1 MNGAGVN
8 VMKHYYKKP
17 RAKVLLTLLP
27 AVELAQPSPEEE
39 LAELYGGEEFVRIA
53 TGVAQPVSKAP
64 AVASIITA
72 DEIRAMGATDIDE
85 ILETVPGLHVA
96 RSALGY
102 SPIYTFRGMYSDVNP
117 QVLMLINGIPLTNL
131 YVGDRNVAWGGMPV
145 EAISRIEVV
154 RGPGSAVYGAD
165 AFAGVINIITKSPE
179 EIEGLSLGAR
189 AGSFDTQVGWLQYGG
204 ERGGLKLGAVLE
216 ARTFDGQRQHIA
228 ADAQTFLDAIS
239 GTNASR
245 APGPVELGGK
255 ALDGR
260 LELGYGNFTLRSGAQ
275 LRRDGGLGA
284 GVAQALDSSA
294 EAGSDRFNAD
304 LTYDN
309 PALSDHLGLKLQAS
323 TLFTSQE
330 VEEDFQLYPP
340 GSRGPFFTPMGAP
353 AFPPFPEGIIG
364 NPEVYERHY
373 RLNATA
379 LYRGIRD
386 HQIGLGSGYHYGE
399 VYKTEEEKNFGLDP
413 ATGLPILP
421 GSPLV
426 DVSDTPLVF
435 LPEGRRENTYVYVQ
449 DIWHFARDW
458 ELTAGV
464 RYDHFSDFGDTT
476 NPRLALVWS
485 ARRNLT
491 FKALYGEA
499 FRAPSFSETRVQ
511 SNPAFL
517 GNPSLKPEQLK
528 SYELAVNYQPT
539 FDLTLDFN
547 VFHYRW
553 DDVIQFVADPGAGT
567 RTAQNA
573 GEQTGYG
580 AEFSLSWDITE
591 ALSLAGNLALQ
602 KSQDQLTGEDAGN
615 APEHQSYVRADWDF
629 LPGWSLDLQANWVAS
644 RNRVFGDPRSD
655 IGDYVITDLTLRNR
669 QWAPRFEVALLVK
682 NLFDENA
689 REPSLDGDPLPL
701 IPRDLPLAGRAAFL
715 EVRYTPTAH

>member
-1 MNGAGVN
+1 
-8 VMKHYYKKP
+8 MKNHHKT
-17 RAKVLLTLLP
+17 RWALLALLP
-27 AVELAQPSPEEE
+27 AVALAQPSPEEEE

-72 DEIRAMGATDIDE
+72 DEIRALGATDIDE
-85 ILETVPGLHVA
+85 VLETVPGLHVA

-102 SPIYTFRGMYSDVNP
+102 NPIYVFRGIYSDVNP
-117 QVLMLINGIPLTNL
+117 QVLMLVNGIPLTNL
-131 YVGDRNVAWGGMPV
+131 YVGDRSTAWGGMPV

-165 AFAGVINIITKSPE
+165 AFAGVINIVTKSPE
-179 EIEGLSLGAR
+179 EIQGLSLGAR
-189 AGSFDTQVGWLQYGG
+189 AGSFDTQAGWLQYGG
-204 ERGGLKLGAVLE
+204 RRGELSYGAVIE
-216 ARTFDGQRQHIA
+216 AHRTDGQRERIA
-228 ADAQTFLDAIS
+228 ADAQSFLDAVS
-239 GTNASR
+239 GTGASL
-245 APGPVELGGK
+245 APGAVNLHRENLDARMEL
-255 ALDGR
+255 AYQNLR
-260 LELGYGNFTLRSGAQ
+260 FRSGAQ
-275 LRRDGGLGA
+275 IRRDGGLGV
-284 GVAQALDSSA
+284 GVAQALDPA
-294 EAGSDRFNAD
+294 GAVGSDRFNAD

-309 PALSDHLGLKLQAS
+309 PTLTDHLGLKLQGS

-330 VEEDFQLYPP
+330 VDEDLRLFPP
-340 GSRGPFFTPMGAP
+340 GSRGPFFTPLGAP
-353 AFPPFPEGIIG
+353 IFPPFPDGIIG
-364 NPEVYERHY
+364 NPELWERHY
-373 RLNATA
+373 RFNATT
-379 LYRGIRD
+379 LYQGFRD
-386 HQIGLGSGYHYGE
+386 HRISLGTGYHYGE
-399 VYKTEEEKNFGLDP
+399 VYRTEETKNFGIDP
-413 ATGLPILP
+413 ATGQFILP

-435 LPEGRRENTYVYVQ
+435 LPEGRRENTHVFLQ

-511 SNPAFL
+511 SNPVSL
-517 GNPSLKPEQLK
+517 GNPALKPEQLK

-553 DDVIQFVADPGAGT
+553 DDAIQFVADPGAGT

-580 AEFSLSWDITE
+580 AEFALSWEATE
-591 ALSLAGNLALQ
+591 ALTLTGNLAVQ

-629 LPGWSLDLQANWVAS
+629 LPGWRLDVQAKWVAS

-655 IGDYVITDLTLRNR
+655 IGDHLITDLTLRNR
-669 QWAPRFEVALLVK
+669 QWLPNLEFALLVK
-682 NLFDENA
+682 NLFDDNA
-689 REPSLDGDPLPL
+689 REPSLDGDPVPL
-701 IPRDLPLAGRAAFL
+701 IPDDLPLAGRAAFL
-715 EVRYTPTAH
+715 EVRYTPGTSP

>member
-1 MNGAGVN
+1 
-8 VMKHYYKKP
+8 MKNNHK
-17 RAKVLLTLLP
+17 RLRIKVLLTLLP
-27 AVELAQPSPEEE
+27 AVAMAQPSPEEE

-64 AVASIITA
+64 AVASVVTA
-72 DEIRAMGATDIDE
+72 EEIRAMGAADIDE
-85 ILETVPGLHVA
+85 VLETVPGLHVA
-96 RSALGY
+96 RNTVGLNPVY
-102 SPIYTFRGMYSDVNP
+102 VFRGMFSDTNP

-131 YVGDRNVAWGGMPV
+131 NLGDRNLAWGGMPV

-179 EIEGLSLGAR
+179 EIEGLSFGTR
-189 AGSFDTQVGWLQYGG
+189 AGSFDTQTGWLQYGG
-204 ERGGLKLGAVLE
+204 SRGELRYGAVIE
-216 ARTFDGQRQHIA
+216 AHRTDGQRERVA
-228 ADAQTFLDAIS
+228 ADGQSFLDAVS
-239 GTNASR
+239 GTSASLT
-245 APGPVELGGK
+245 PGPVNLHREN
-255 ALDGR
+255 LDAR
-260 LELGYGNFTLRSGAQ
+260 LELGYRHLAFRGGAQ
-275 LRRDGGLGA
+275 IRSDSGVGVGVTQVLDPQGA
-284 GVAQALDSSA
+284 G
-294 EAGSDRFNAD
+294 GSDRFNAD

-309 PALSDHLGLKLQAS
+309 PALTDHLGLKIQGS

-330 VEEDFQLYPP
+330 VDEDLRLFPP
-340 GSRGPFFTPMGAP
+340 GSRGPFFTPPGAP
-353 AFPPFPEGIIG
+353 IFPPFPDGIIG

-373 RLNATA
+373 RLNATT
-379 LYRGIRD
+379 LYQGIRD
-386 HQIGLGSGYHYGE
+386 HKISLGTGYHYGE
-399 VYKTEEEKNFGLDP
+399 VYRTEEEKNFGIDP

-426 DVSDTPLVF
+426 DVSDTALVF

-458 ELTAGV
+458 QLTAGV

-491 FKALYGEA
+491 LKALYGEA

-517 GNPSLKPEQLK
+517 GNPMLKPEQLE

-547 VFHYRW
+547 VFHYQW
-553 DDVIQFVADPGAGT
+553 DDVIQFVGDPGAGT

-580 AEFSLSWDITE
+580 AEFSLSWDVTE
-591 ALSLAGNLALQ
+591 ALSLTGNLALQ

-615 APEHQSYVRADWDF
+615 APEHQSYVRADWDL
-629 LPGWSLDLQANWVAS
+629 LPGWSLDVQANWVAS

-689 REPSLDGDPLPL
+689 REPSLDGDPLPS

-715 EVRYTPTAH
+715 EVRYTPTGH

>member
-1 MNGAGVN
+1 MKNYHRTLHFGA
-8 VMKHYYKKP
+8 
-17 RAKVLLTLLP
+17 LLALLP
-27 AVELAQPSPEEE
+27 VVALAQPSPEEE

-72 DEIRAMGATDIDE
+72 DEIRAIGATDIDE
-85 ILETVPGLHVA
+85 VLETVPGLHVA
-96 RSALGY
+96 RSASGY
-102 SPIYTFRGMYSDVNP
+102 NPIYVFRGMYSDVNP

-131 YVGDRNVAWGGMPV
+131 NLGDRGFGWGGMPV

-165 AFAGVINIITKSPE
+165 AFAGVINIVTKTPE
-179 EIEGLSLGAR
+179 EMEGLSLGTR
-189 AGSFDTQVGWLQYGG
+189 AGSFDTQTGWLQYGG
-204 ERGGLKLGAVLE
+204 SSGELSYGAVIE
-216 ARTFDGQRQHIA
+216 AFRSDGQRERVA
-228 ADAQTFLDAIS
+228 ADGQSFLDAVS
-239 GTNASR
+239 GTSASL
-245 APGPVELGGK
+245 APGPVNLHREN
-255 ALDGR
+255 LDAR
-260 LELGYGNFTLRSGAQ
+260 LELGYRNLTFRGGAQ
-275 LRRDGGLGA
+275 VRNDGGV
-284 GVAQALDSSA
+284 GVGVTQVLDSQGA
-294 EAGSDRFNAD
+294 VGSERFNAD

-309 PALSDHLGLKLQAS
+309 PTLTDNLGLKIQGS

-330 VEEDFQLYPP
+330 VDEDLRLFPP
-340 GSRGPFFTPMGAP
+340 GSRGPFFTPLGAP
-353 AFPPFPEGIIG
+353 IFPPFPDGIIG
-364 NPEVYERHY
+364 NPELWERHY
-373 RLNATA
+373 RFNATS
-379 LYRGIRD
+379 LYQGFRD
-386 HQIGLGSGYHYGE
+386 HKVSLGTGYHYGE
-399 VYKTEEEKNFGLDP
+399 VYKTEETKNFGIDP
-413 ATGLPILP
+413 ATGQFILP

-435 LPEGRRENTYVYVQ
+435 LPEGRRENTHVFVQ

-476 NPRLALVWS
+476 NPRVALVWS

-517 GNPSLKPEQLK
+517 GNPTLKPEQLK

-547 VFHYRW
+547 VFHYQW
-553 DDVIQFVADPGAGT
+553 DDAIQFVADPAAGT

-580 AEFSLSWDITE
+580 AEFALSWEATE
-591 ALSLAGNLALQ
+591 ALTLTGNLALQ

-629 LPGWSLDLQANWVAS
+629 LPGWTLDVQTNWVAS
-644 RNRVFGDPRSD
+644 RNRVFGDPRAD
-655 IGDYVITDLTLRNR
+655 IGDHVITDLTLRKR
-669 QWAPRFEVALLVK
+669 QWAPGLEVAVLVK
-682 NLFDENA
+682 NLFDDNA
-689 REPSLDGDPLPL
+689 REPSLDGDPVPP
-701 IPRDLPLAGRAAFL
+701 IPDDLPLAGRAAFL
-715 EVRYTPTAH
+715 EVRYTPNTP

>member
-1 MNGAGVN
+1 MKVN
-8 VMKHYYKKP
+8 HRP
-17 RAKVLLTLLP
+17 RWLALLV
-27 AVELAQPSPEEE
+27 AVPLTALSQPSPEEE

-85 ILETVPGLHVA
+85 ILETIPGLHVA

-102 SPIYTFRGMYSDVNP
+102 NPIYVFRGMYSDFNP
-117 QVLMLINGIPLTNL
+117 QVLMLVNGIPLTNL
-131 YVGDRNVAWGGMPV
+131 HYGDRNLAWGGMPV

-165 AFAGVINIITKSPE
+165 AFAGVINIITKTPAE
-179 EIEGLSLGAR
+179 MDGLSMGTR
-189 AGSFDTQVGWLQYGG
+189 AGSFDTQSGWLQYGG
-204 ERGGLKLGAVLE
+204 DLGDLRVGAVLE
-216 ARTFDGQRQHIA
+216 ARQFDGQRQHIA
-228 ADAQTFLDAIS
+228 ADAQSFLDAVS
-239 GTNASR
+239 GTGASL

-275 LRRDGGLGA
+275 LRRDGGLGV
-284 GVAQALDSSA
+284 GIAQALDSSA
-294 EAGSDRFNAD
+294 EAGSDRLNAD

-309 PALSDHLGLKLQAS
+309 PALTDNLGLKIQGS

-330 VEEDFQLYPP
+330 VDQDLHLYPP
-340 GSRGPFFTPMGAP
+340 GSRGPFFTPLGAP
-353 AFPPFPEGIIG
+353 VFPPFPDGIIG

-373 RLNATA
+373 RLNATT
-379 LYRGIRD
+379 LYQGIRD
-386 HQIGLGSGYHYGE
+386 HKISLGTGYHYGE
-399 VYKTEEEKNFGLDP
+399 VYQTEETKNFGIDP
-413 ATGLPILP
+413 ATGLFILP

-435 LPEGRRENTYVYVQ
+435 LPEGRRENTHVFLQ

-476 NPRLALVWS
+476 NPRVALVWS

-517 GNPSLKPEQLK
+517 GNPALKPEQLK
-528 SYELAVNYQPT
+528 SYELAVNYQPS

-547 VFHYRW
+547 VFHYQW

-567 RTAQNA
+567 RTARNA
-573 GEQTGYG
+573 GEQTGNG
-580 AEFSLSWDITE
+580 AEFALSWDVTE
-591 ALSLAGNLALQ
+591 ALTLTGNLAVQ

-629 LPGWSLDLQANWVAS
+629 LPGWSLDVQANRVAS

-655 IGDYVITDLTLRNR
+655 IGDHVITDLTLRKR
-669 QWAPRFEVALLVK
+669 QWAPGFEVAVLVK

-715 EVRYTPTAH
+715 EVRYTPTTP

>member
-1 MNGAGVN
+1 MKHHYKNLHVWMLLALSPAGV
-8 VMKHYYKKP
+8 
-17 RAKVLLTLLP
+17 
-27 AVELAQPSPEEE
+27 LAQPSPEEE

-72 DEIRAMGATDIDE
+72 DDIRKMGATDIDE

-102 SPIYTFRGMYSDVNP
+102 NPVYVFRGMYSDVNP

-131 YVGDRNVAWGGMPV
+131 YVGDRNVAWAGMPA

-165 AFAGVINIITKSPE
+165 AFAGVINIVTKTPAE
-179 EIEGLSLGAR
+179 MNGLSMGAR
-189 AGSFDTQVGWLQYGG
+189 AGSFDTQAGWLQYGG
-204 ERGGLKLGAVLE
+204 SNGELSYGAVVE
-216 ARTFDGQRQHIA
+216 AYRTDGQRERIA
-228 ADAQTFLDAIS
+228 ADAQSFLDAVS
-239 GTNASR
+239 GTSASLT
-245 APGPVELGGK
+245 PDPVNLHLEN
-255 ALDGR
+255 LDAR
-260 LELGYGNFTLRSGAQ
+260 LELGYRHLTLRGGAQ
-275 LRRDGGLGA
+275 IRSDA
-284 GVAQALDSSA
+284 GVGVGVTQALDSQGA
-294 EAGSDRFNAD
+294 VGSDRFNAD

-309 PALSDHLGLKLQAS
+309 PTLTDHFGLKIQGS

-330 VEEDFQLYPP
+330 VDSDLLLFPP
-340 GSRGPFFTPMGAP
+340 GSRGPFFTPLGAP
-353 AFPPFPEGIIG
+353 IFPPFPDGIIG
-364 NPEVYERHY
+364 NPELWERHY
-373 RLNATA
+373 RFNATT
-379 LYRGIRD
+379 LYQGIRD
-386 HQIGLGSGYHYGE
+386 HQLSLGTGYHYGE
-399 VYKTEEEKNFGLDP
+399 VYKTEEEKNFGIDP

-435 LPEGRRENTYVYVQ
+435 LPEGRRENTHVFLQ

-476 NPRLALVWS
+476 NPRVALVWS

-517 GNPSLKPEQLK
+517 GNPMLKPEQLK

-547 VFHYRW
+547 VFHYQW
-553 DDVIQFVADPGAGT
+553 DDVIQFVPDPGAGT

-580 AEFSLSWDITE
+580 AEFALSWDATE
-591 ALSLAGNLALQ
+591 DLTLAGNLALQ

-615 APEHQSYVRADWDF
+615 APERDTYVRADWSF
-629 LPGWSLDLQANWVAS
+629 LPGWSLDMQASWIAQ
-644 RNRVFGDPRSD
+644 RNRVVGDPRGD
-655 IGDYVITDLTLRNR
+655 ISDYVVTDLALRNR
-669 QWAPRFEVALLVK
+669 GWSPNVEVAVLVK
-682 NLFDENA
+682 NLFDDNA
-689 REPSLDGDPLPL
+689 REPSLDGDPVPM
-701 IPRDLPLAGRAAFL
+701 IPGDLPLAGRAAFL
-715 EVRYTPTAH
+715 EVRYTPTAQ

>member
-1 MNGAGVN
+1 
-8 VMKHYYKKP
+8 MKNNHKALRIKL
-17 RAKVLLTLLP
+17 LLTLLP
-27 AVELAQPSPEEE
+27 AVALAQPSPEEE

-72 DEIRAMGATDIDE
+72 EEIRAMGATDIDE
-85 ILETVPGLHVA
+85 VLETVPGLHVA
-96 RSALGY
+96 RSAVGY
-102 SPIYTFRGMYSDVNP
+102 NPIYVFRGMYSDVNP
-117 QVLMLINGIPLTNL
+117 QVLMLINGVPLTNL
-131 YVGDRNVAWGGMPV
+131 YFGDRNLAWGGMPV

-165 AFAGVINIITKSPE
+165 AFAGVINIITKAPAE
-179 EIEGLSLGAR
+179 MDGLSMGAR
-189 AGSFDTQVGWLQYGG
+189 AGSFDTQTGWLQYGG
-204 ERGGLKLGAVLE
+204 SRGELSYGAVIE
-216 ARTFDGQRQHIA
+216 ALRTDGQREPVA
-228 ADAQTFLDAIS
+228 ADGQSFLDAIS
-239 GTNASR
+239 GTGASL
-245 APGPVELGGK
+245 APGPVNLHREN
-255 ALDGR
+255 LDAR
-260 LELGYGNFTLRSGAQ
+260 LELGYRNLTFRGGAQ
-275 LRRDGGLGA
+275 VRNDGGLGV
-284 GVAQALDSSA
+284 GVTQVLDPGA
-294 EAGSDRFNAD
+294 VGSDRFNAD

-309 PALSDHLGLKLQAS
+309 PTLTDNLGLKIQGS

-330 VEEDFQLYPP
+330 VDEDLRLFPP
-340 GSRGPFFTPMGAP
+340 GSRGPFFTPLGAP
-353 AFPPFPEGIIG
+353 VFPPFPDGVIG
-364 NPEVYERHY
+364 NPELWERHY
-373 RLNATA
+373 RLNATT
-379 LYRGIRD
+379 LYQGVRD
-386 HQIGLGSGYHYGE
+386 HKISLGTGYHYGE
-399 VYKTEEEKNFGLDP
+399 VYKTEETKNFGIDP
-413 ATGLPILP
+413 ATGLFILP

-435 LPEGRRENTYVYVQ
+435 LPEGRRENTHVFLQ

-458 ELTAGV
+458 ELTVGV

-476 NPRLALVWS
+476 NPRVALVWS

-517 GNPSLKPEQLK
+517 GNSTLKPEQLK

-547 VFHYRW
+547 VFHYQW
-553 DDVIQFVADPGAGT
+553 DDVIQFVADPAGT

-573 GEQTGYG
+573 GEQTGNG
-580 AEFSLSWDITE
+580 AEFALSWDVTR
-591 ALSLAGNLALQ
+591 ALTLTGNLALQ

-615 APEHQSYVRADWDF
+615 APEHQSYLRADWDF
-629 LPGWSLDLQANWVAS
+629 LPGWSLDVQANQVTS
-644 RNRVFGDPRSD
+644 RHRVFGDPRSD
-655 IGDYVITDLTLRNR
+655 VGDYVITDLTLRKR
-669 QWAPRFEVALLVK
+669 QWVPGVEVAVLVK

-689 REPSLDGDPLPL
+689 REPSLDGDPVPL

-715 EVRYTPTAH
+715 EVRYTPTSP

>member
-1 MNGAGVN
+1 
-8 VMKHYYKKP
+8 MKNNYKRLRI
-17 RAKVLLTLLP
+17 RALLTLLP
-27 AVELAQPSPEEE
+27 AVAMAQPSPEEE

-72 DEIRAMGATDIDE
+72 EEIRAMGATDIDE

-102 SPIYTFRGMYSDVNP
+102 SPIYVFRGMYTDVNP

-165 AFAGVINIITKSPE
+165 AFAGVINIITKTPAE
-179 EIEGLSLGAR
+179 MDGLSMGAR
-189 AGSFDTQVGWLQYGG
+189 AGSFDTQTGWLQYGG
-204 ERGGLKLGAVLE
+204 SRGELSYGAVIE
-216 ARTFDGQRQHIA
+216 ALRTDGQREHVA
-228 ADAQTFLDAIS
+228 ADGQSFLDAIS
-239 GTNASR
+239 GTGASL
-245 APGPVELGGK
+245 APGPMNLHREN
-255 ALDGR
+255 LDAR
-260 LELGYGNFTLRSGAQ
+260 LELGYGNLTFRGGAQ
-275 LRRDGGLGA
+275 VRNDGGLGV
-284 GVAQALDSSA
+284 GVTQALDPQGA
-294 EAGSDRFNAD
+294 VGSDRFNAD

-309 PALSDHLGLKLQAS
+309 PTLTDSLGLKIQGS

-330 VEEDFQLYPP
+330 VDENLRLFPP
-340 GSRGPFFTPMGAP
+340 GARGPFFTPLGAP
-353 AFPPFPEGIIG
+353 VFPPFSDGVIG

-373 RLNATA
+373 RLNATT
-379 LYRGIRD
+379 LYQGIRD
-386 HQIGLGSGYHYGE
+386 HKISLGTGYYYGE
-399 VYKTEEEKNFGLDP
+399 VYKTKETKNFGIDP
-413 ATGLPILP
+413 ATGLFILP

-426 DVSDTPLVF
+426 DVSNTPLVF
-435 LPEGRRENTYVYVQ
+435 LPEGRRENTHVFLQ

-517 GNPSLKPEQLK
+517 GNPALKPEQLK

-539 FDLTLDFN
+539 FGLTLDFN
-547 VFHYRW
+547 VFHYQW

-573 GEQTGYG
+573 GEQTGNG
-580 AEFSLSWDITE
+580 AEFALSWNVTE
-591 ALSLAGNLALQ
+591 ALTLTGNLAMQ

-615 APEHQSYVRADWDF
+615 APEHQSYMRADWNF
-629 LPGWSLDLQANWVAS
+629 LPGWSLDVQANQVAS
-644 RNRVFGDPRSD
+644 RQRVFGDPRSD
-655 IGDYVITDLTLRNR
+655 IGDYLITDLALRKR
-669 QWAPRFEVALLVK
+669 QWVPGVEVAVLVK
-682 NLFDENA
+682 NLFNENA
-689 REPSLDGDPLPL
+689 REPSLNGNPLPL
-701 IPRDLPLAGRAAFL
+701 IPGDLPLAGRAAFL
-715 EVRYTPTAH
+715 EVRYTPTTTP

>member
-1 MNGAGVN
+1 MNNHRIHRLAT
-8 VMKHYYKKP
+8 
-17 RAKVLLTLLP
+17 LLTLLP
-27 AVELAQPSPEEE
+27 ALALAQPSAEEE
-39 LAELYGGEEFVRIA
+39 LDELYGGEEFVRIA
-53 TGVAQPVSKAP
+53 TGVAQPVSQAP

-72 DEIRAMGATDIDE
+72 DDIRRMGATDIDE

-96 RSALGY
+96 RSASGY
-102 SPIYTFRGMYSDVNP
+102 NPIYAFRGIYSSFNP
-117 QVLMLINGIPLTNL
+117 QVLMLINGIPITNL
-131 YVGDRNVAWGGMPV
+131 NLGDRNLAWGGMPV
-145 EAISRIEVV
+145 DAISRIEVV

-165 AFAGVINIITKSPE
+165 AFAGVINIVTKSPE
-179 EIEGLSLGAR
+179 ELEGLSLGAR
-189 AGSFDTQVGWLQYGG
+189 AGSFDTQAGWLQYGG
-204 ERGGLKLGAVLE
+204 RRGELSYGAVVE
-216 ARTFDGQRQHIA
+216 AHRTDGQSENVA
-228 ADAQTFLDAIS
+228 ADAQRFLDAIS
-239 GTNASR
+239 GTQASL
-245 APGPVELGGK
+245 APGPVNLHREN
-255 ALDGR
+255 LDAR
-260 LELGYGNFTLRSGAQ
+260 LELGYGNLRLRGGAQ
-275 LRRDGGLGA
+275 VRRDGGV
-284 GVAQALDSSA
+284 GVGVTQVLDAQGGV
-294 EAGSDRFNAD
+294 GSERYNTD

-309 PALSDHLGLKLQAS
+309 PTLTDTLGLKIQGSA
-323 TLFTSQE
+323 LFTSQE
-330 VEEDFQLYPP
+330 VDSDLRLFPP
-340 GSRGPFFTPMGAP
+340 GSRGPFFTPLGAP
-353 AFPPFPEGIIG
+353 IFPPFPDGIIG

-373 RLNATA
+373 RFNATT
-379 LYRGIRD
+379 LYQGVRD
-386 HQIGLGSGYHYGE
+386 HKISLGTGYHYGQ
-399 VYKTEEEKNFGLDP
+399 VYKTKEEKNFGFDP

-435 LPEGRRENTYVYVQ
+435 LPEGRRENTHVFLQ

-528 SYELAVNYQPT
+528 SYELAVNYKPT

-547 VFHYRW
+547 VFHYQW
-553 DDVIQFVADPGAGT
+553 DDVIQFVPDPAGT

-580 AEFSLSWDITE
+580 AEFSLAWDATRD
-591 ALSLAGNLALQ
+591 LTFSGNLALQ

-615 APEHQSYVRADWDF
+615 APEHQTYLRADWTF
-629 LPGWSLDLQANWVAS
+629 LPGWSLDVQTNWVAS

-669 QWAPRFEVALLVK
+669 QWAPRFEFALLVK
-682 NLFDENA
+682 NLFDDNA
-689 REPSLDGDPLPL
+689 REPSLDGDPVPM
-701 IPRDLPLAGRAAFL
+701 IPDDLPLAGRAAFL
-715 EVRYTPTAH
+715 EVRYSPAVR

>member
-1 MNGAGVN
+1 
-8 VMKHYYKKP
+8 MKNNHKAL
-17 RAKVLLTLLP
+17 RIKVLLTLLP
-27 AVELAQPSPEEE
+27 AVALAQPSPEEE

-72 DEIRAMGATDIDE
+72 EEIRAMGATDIDE
-85 ILETVPGLHVA
+85 VLETVPGLHVA
-96 RSALGY
+96 RSAVGY
-102 SPIYTFRGMYSDVNP
+102 NPIYVFRGMYSDVNP
-117 QVLMLINGIPLTNL
+117 QVLMLINGVPLTNL
-131 YVGDRNVAWGGMPV
+131 YFGDRNLAWGGMPV

-165 AFAGVINIITKSPE
+165 AFAGVINIITKAPAE
-179 EIEGLSLGAR
+179 MDGLSMGAR
-189 AGSFDTQVGWLQYGG
+189 AGSFDTQTGWLQYGG
-204 ERGGLKLGAVLE
+204 SRGELSYGAVIE
-216 ARTFDGQRQHIA
+216 ALRTDGQREPVA
-228 ADAQTFLDAIS
+228 ADGQSFLDAIS
-239 GTNASR
+239 GTGASL
-245 APGPVELGGK
+245 APGPVNLHREN
-255 ALDGR
+255 LDAR
-260 LELGYGNFTLRSGAQ
+260 LELGYRNLTFRGGAQ
-275 LRRDGGLGA
+275 VRNDGGLGV
-284 GVAQALDSSA
+284 GVTQVLDPGA
-294 EAGSDRFNAD
+294 VGSDRFNAD

-309 PALSDHLGLKLQAS
+309 PTLTDNLGLKIQGS

-330 VEEDFQLYPP
+330 VDEDLRLFPP
-340 GSRGPFFTPMGAP
+340 GSRGPFFTPLGAP
-353 AFPPFPEGIIG
+353 VFPPFPDGVIG
-364 NPEVYERHY
+364 NPELWERHY
-373 RLNATA
+373 RLNATT
-379 LYRGIRD
+379 LYQGIRD
-386 HQIGLGSGYHYGE
+386 HKISLGTGYHYGE
-399 VYKTEEEKNFGLDP
+399 VYKTEETKNFGIDP
-413 ATGLPILP
+413 ATGLFILP

-435 LPEGRRENTYVYVQ
+435 LPEGRRENTHVFLQ

-476 NPRLALVWS
+476 NPRAALVWS

-517 GNPSLKPEQLK
+517 GNSMLKPEQLK

-547 VFHYRW
+547 VFHYQW

-573 GEQTGYG
+573 GEQTGNG
-580 AEFSLSWDITE
+580 AEFALSWDVTE
-591 ALSLAGNLALQ
+591 ALTLTGNLALQ

-615 APEHQSYVRADWDF
+615 APEHQSYLRADWDF
-629 LPGWSLDLQANWVAS
+629 LPGWSLDLQANQVAS

-655 IGDYVITDLTLRNR
+655 VGDYVITDLTLRKR
-669 QWAPRFEVALLVK
+669 QWVPGVEVAVLVK

-689 REPSLDGDPLPL
+689 REPSLDGDPVPL

-715 EVRYTPTAH
+715 EVRYTPTSL

>member
-1 MNGAGVN
+1 
-8 VMKHYYKKP
+8 MKNNYK
-17 RAKVLLTLLP
+17 RLRIKVLLTLLP
-27 AVELAQPSPEEE
+27 AVAMAQPSPEEE

-72 DEIRAMGATDIDE
+72 EEIRAMGATDIDE

-102 SPIYTFRGMYSDVNP
+102 SPIYVFRGMYTDVNP

-165 AFAGVINIITKSPE
+165 AFAGVINIITKAPAE
-179 EIEGLSLGAR
+179 MDGLSMGAR
-189 AGSFDTQVGWLQYGG
+189 AGSFDTQTGWLQYGG
-204 ERGGLKLGAVLE
+204 SRGELSYGAVIE
-216 ARTFDGQRQHIA
+216 ALRTDGQREPVA
-228 ADAQTFLDAIS
+228 ADGQSFLDAIS
-239 GTNASR
+239 GTGASL
-245 APGPVELGGK
+245 APGPVNLHREN
-255 ALDGR
+255 LDAR
-260 LELGYGNFTLRSGAQ
+260 LELGYRNLTFRGGAQ
-275 LRRDGGLGA
+275 VRNDGGLGV
-284 GVAQALDSSA
+284 GVTQVLDPGA
-294 EAGSDRFNAD
+294 VGSDRFNAD

-309 PALSDHLGLKLQAS
+309 PTLTDNLGLKIQGS

-330 VEEDFQLYPP
+330 VDEDLRLFPP
-340 GSRGPFFTPMGAP
+340 GSRGPFFTPLGAP
-353 AFPPFPEGIIG
+353 VFPPFPDGVIG
-364 NPEVYERHY
+364 NPELWERHY
-373 RLNATA
+373 RLNATT
-379 LYRGIRD
+379 LYQGVRD
-386 HQIGLGSGYHYGE
+386 HKISLGTGYHYGE
-399 VYKTEEEKNFGLDP
+399 VYKTEETKNFGIDP
-413 ATGLPILP
+413 ATGMFILP

-435 LPEGRRENTYVYVQ
+435 LPEGRRENTHVFLQ

-476 NPRLALVWS
+476 NPRAALVWS

-517 GNPSLKPEQLK
+517 GNSMLKPEQLK
-528 SYELAVNYQPT
+528 SYELAVNYQPS

-547 VFHYRW
+547 VFHYQW

-573 GEQTGYG
+573 GEQTGNG
-580 AEFSLSWDITE
+580 AEFALSWDVTE
-591 ALSLAGNLALQ
+591 ALTLTGNLALQ

-615 APEHQSYVRADWDF
+615 APEHQSYLRADWDF
-629 LPGWSLDLQANWVAS
+629 LPGWSLDVQANQVAS

-655 IGDYVITDLTLRNR
+655 VGDYVITDLTLRKR
-669 QWAPRFEVALLVK
+669 QWVPGVEVAVLVK

-689 REPSLDGDPLPL
+689 REPSLDGDPVPL

-715 EVRYTPTAH
+715 EVRYTPTSP